1 MTARIV
7 LTEAYTSLRHY
18 RRRTAVTVLSLA
30 WGVACFVM
38 LMSYGDGFDEAIR
51 RAFLAVGQDLIIMNG
66 GQTSKQAGGLRS
78 GRRIRLELDDVE
90 AIRESAPT
98 VLAISPEIF
107 GRNMNVIRGS
117 REKQYQAR
125 AVWPEYG
132 RIRNINVVAGRW
144 INAEDNLNRNRVVV
158 LGSTVAKELFSG
170 IPPVGEE
177 VTINGLRFTVI
188 GVMDSKVQLANYNR
202 RDNMCFFLPYDTMSL
217 FADIRY
223 PHLILW
229 MPVSGM
235 VRQASIDQVRT
246 TMATLHRFQTD
257 DNKAVEI
264 IAFNQFLSIIDGMS
278 LAVKLLLG
286 FVGALTLGIGGVGLA
301 NVMLASVIER
311 TREIGI
317 LKALGGG
324 KTAILG
330 QFLAESLMVIS
341 TGGLLG
347 VAIGTVATK
356 AVGSMPLFESIFKDA
371 ADKGRLELHVSPPA
385 ILISLGVLVVVGLIA
400 GMIPAIKAARL
411 DPIEA
416 LRYE

>member
-7 LTEAYTSLRHY
+7 MKEAYASLRHY
-18 RRRTAVTVLSLA
+18 RRCTTVTVLSLA
-30 WGVACFVM
+30 WGVASFVM

-51 RAFLAVGQDLIIMNG
+51 RAFLAVGQDLIIMRG

-78 GRRIRLELDDVE
+78 GRGIRLELDDVK
-90 AIRESAPT
+90 AIRESAPA

-107 GRNMNVIRGS
+107 GRNMNVVRGL
-117 REKQYQAR
+117 REKQYFGR

-132 RIRNINVVAGRW
+132 RIRNVNLVAGRW

-170 IPPVGEE
+170 IPPVNEE
-177 VTINGLRFTVI
+177 VTVNGFRFTVV

-202 RDNMCFFLPYDTMSL
+202 RDNMCFFLPYETMSL
-217 FADIRY
+217 FADVRY

-235 VRQASIDQVRT
+235 ARQASIGQVRT
-246 TMATLHRFQTD
+246 IMATLHHFQPD
-257 DNKAVEI
+257 DSKAVDI
-264 IAFNQFLSIIDGMS
+264 LAFNQFLSIIDGMS

-286 FVGALTLGIGGVGLA
+286 FVGVLTLSIGGVGLA

-317 LKALGGG
+317 LKAVGGR
-324 KTAILG
+324 KQAILG
-330 QFLAESLMVIS
+330 QFLAESLMVIL

-347 VAIGTVATK
+347 VLIGTAATK
-356 AVGSMPLFESIFKDA
+356 AVGSMPLFESIFQDA
-371 ADKGRLELHVSPPA
+371 AGKGSLELHVSTPA
-385 ILISLGVLVVVGLIA
+385 IVISLGVLLVVGLTA
-400 GMIPAIKAARL
+400 AMIPAIKAARL

>member
-7 LTEAYTSLRHY
+7 LKEAYASLRHY
-18 RRRTAVTVLSLA
+18 RRRTTVTVVSLA
-30 WGVACFVM
+30 WGVASFVM

-51 RAFLAVGQDLIIMNG
+51 RAFLAVGQDLILMGG

-78 GRRIRLELDDVE
+78 GRSIRLELDDVK
-90 AIRESAPT
+90 AIRESAPA
-98 VLAISPEIF
+98 VLTLSPEIF
-107 GRNMNVIRGS
+107 GRNMNVVRGP
-117 REKQYQAR
+117 REKQYFGR

-132 RIRNINVVAGRW
+132 RIRNVNLVAGRW

-170 IPPVGEE
+170 IPPVNEE
-177 VTINGLRFTVI
+177 VTVNGLRFTVV

-202 RDNMCFFLPYDTMSL
+202 RDNMCFFLPYETMSL

-223 PHLILW
+223 PDLILW

-235 VRQASIDQVRT
+235 ARQASIDQVRT
-246 TMATLHRFQTD
+246 IMATLHRFQPD
-257 DNKAVEI
+257 DSKAVEI
-264 IAFNQFLSIIDGMS
+264 LAFNQFLSIIDGMS

-286 FVGALTLGIGGVGLA
+286 FVGVLTLSIGGVGLA

-311 TREIGI
+311 TREIGV
-317 LKALGGG
+317 LKALGGRK
-324 KTAILG
+324 KTILG
-330 QFLAESLMVIS
+330 QFLAESLMVIL
-341 TGGLLG
+341 TGGFLG
-347 VAIGTVATK
+347 VLIGTAATK
-356 AVGSMPLFESIFKDA
+356 AVGSMPLFESIFQDA
-371 ADKGRLELHVSPPA
+371 ADKGSLQLHVSIPA
-385 ILISLGVLVVVGLIA
+385 ILISLGVLLVVGLIA